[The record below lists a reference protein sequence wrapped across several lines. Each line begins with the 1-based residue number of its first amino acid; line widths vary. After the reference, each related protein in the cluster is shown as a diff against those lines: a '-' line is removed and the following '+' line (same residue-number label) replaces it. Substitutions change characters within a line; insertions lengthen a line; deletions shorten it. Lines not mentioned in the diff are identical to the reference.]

1 VDLRELEPCLVY
13 ARILPYIVCFSG
25 CTTYCASS
33 SLSAWWCP
41 NTARPP
47 YVQLC
52 DALHPNSLTSAQ
64 HGTAVL
70 PVAVVNHLCCKDIH
84 QSGIKENITQP
95 FSCLSEKL
103 IPWHTRHA
111 DCPTSPA
118 PEPWYGMVPL
128 GTWTLVCSANCPAQC
143 IAGRA
148 YLLAEVLVNIKCCSL
163 LTFVYLSLTL
173 GRNHC
178 LLVLSKAVCS
188 VKHLLE
194 RQCVARK

>member
-1 VDLRELEPCLVY
+1 MDLRELEPCLVY
-13 ARILPYIVCFSG
+13 AWILPYIVCFSG

-52 DALHPNSLTSAQ
+52 DALHPNSLTSTQ

-84 QSGIKENITQP
+84 QSGIKENITPP

-111 DCPTSPA
+111 YCPTSPA
-118 PEPWYGMVPL
+118 PEPW
-128 GTWTLVCSANCPAQC
+128 SAQPTAQHSY
-143 IAGRA
+143 IAGRVC
-148 YLLAEVLVNIKCCSL
+148 LLAEVLVNIKCCSL
-163 LTFVYLSLTL
+163 LTFVYLSLTP

-188 VKHLLE
+188 VKHLLA